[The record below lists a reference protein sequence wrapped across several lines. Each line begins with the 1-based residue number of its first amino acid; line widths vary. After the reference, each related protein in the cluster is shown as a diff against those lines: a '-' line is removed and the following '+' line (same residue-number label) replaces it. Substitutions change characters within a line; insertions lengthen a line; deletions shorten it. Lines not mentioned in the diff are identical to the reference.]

1 MIRDF
6 REKYNIS
13 EADLNNEISNRLS
26 DIDIK
31 LDNNA
36 KNYNL
41 KTINELLVQQKLLTN
56 LKNKMNNNEEVYVRK
71 QQGGASATP
80 ILRWFVNSTNEEFKQ
95 VMIKAPNFPGPISK
109 IGIIIL
115 DLQSVLKYK
124 PSGNVFA
131 NDKVLDELTNKLLDD
146 KNDFCLLNI
155 ICDDNWS
162 WETVI
167 KEIPTL
173 KNITYSGLFHKVS
186 GFSDIK
192 NCVTDILKIYSSML
206 TDDTYKDNL
215 HIYYISRN
223 WNKYKQIRDL
233 NKSADLKLVPDTDDE
248 NIYNDNNIKVQFMD
262 KNNVSTSGNYM
273 DQLPTVRSIR
283 ESIKNPEWMSP
294 FLIDKNHFK
303 SLMTRLKV
311 DDNGKFLKY

>member
-13 EADLNNEISNRLS
+13 ETDLNNEISNRLS

-56 LKNKMNNNEEVYVRK
+56 LKSKMNNNEEVYVRK
-71 QQGGASATP
+71 QQGG
-80 ILRWFVNSTNEEFKQ
+80 NKQ
-95 VMIKAPNFPGPISK
+95 RGGFTKKADENALIK
-109 IGIIIL
+109 IGNKPTNKMIMNLVIL

-124 PSGNVFA
+124 PSGNAFVDNKA
-131 NDKVLDELTNKLLDD
+131 LEELPKRIFL
-146 KNDFCLLNI
+146 KNGIGLATILYI
-155 ICDDNWS
+155 ISDDNWT
-162 WETVI
+162 WDTVI
-167 KEIPTL
+167 KEIPILDDWT
-173 KNITYSGLFHKVS
+173 IEERFHSAK
-186 GFSDIK
+186 GFTDIK
-192 NCVTDILKIYSSML
+192 NCVKKILTK
-206 TDDTYKDNL
+206 YKGWIINNNPNT

-223 WNKYKQIRDL
+223 WNVKKQVSDL
-233 NKSADLKLVPDTDDE
+233 NADNKLELKQSTDDKNSYE
-248 NIYNDNNIKVQFMD
+248 YQDNVTVQFMD

-303 SLMTRLKV
+303 SLMTRLKE
-311 DDNGKFLKY
+311 DCP

>member
-13 EADLNNEISNRLS
+13 EEDLNNEISNRLS

-71 QQGGASATP
+71 QQGGTNLNWVP
-80 ILRWFVNSTNEEFKQ
+80 HFTNEQFKEDIINDETDPLQ
-95 VMIKAPNFPGPISK
+95 TLYKT
-109 IGIIIL
+109 GIIIL

-124 PSGNVFA
+124 PSGNVFV
-131 NDKVLDELTNKLLDD
+131 NDKVLYALEKKLDEK
-146 KNDFCLLNI
+146 KYKYCILNI
-155 ICDDNWS
+155 ICDDTWT
-162 WETVI
+162 WDTVI
-167 KEIPTL
+167 KQIPILEEWT
-173 KNITYSGLFHKVS
+173 NSANFYNVN
-186 GFSDIK
+186 GFSEIK
-192 NCVTDILKIYSSML
+192 NCVTKILNTYSDIIK
-206 TDDTYKDNL
+206 DDSYHDKVD
-215 HIYYISRN
+215 IIYISRN
-223 WNKYKQIRDL
+223 WNKKTQIRDL
-233 NKSADLKLVPDTDDE
+233 NNSAKLKLEQDTEMPNKYSDK
-248 NIYNDNNIKVQFMD
+248 NVTVQFMD
-262 KNNVSTSGNYM
+262 KNKVSTSGNYM

-311 DDNGKFLKY
+311 DDKGNLLEF

>member
-71 QQGGASATP
+71 QQGGNKQRGGKFSKMLDENTIIEMGMMTP
-80 ILRWFVNSTNEEFKQ
+80 SSKLG
-95 VMIKAPNFPGPISK
+95 IKAVGKNGLV
-109 IGIIIL
+109 IL

-124 PSGNVFA
+124 PSGNVFVD
-131 NDKVLDELTNKLLDD
+131 NDALEALNSELQEYTYMLH
-146 KNDFCLLNI
+146 I
-155 ICDDNWS
+155 ICDDTWT
-162 WETVI
+162 WDTVI
-167 KEIPTL
+167 KEIPKLDEWT
-173 KNITYSGLFHKVS
+173 IEERFHS
-186 GFSDIK
+186 ANGFTDIK
-192 NCVTDILKIYSSML
+192 NCVKKILTKYEGWIINNSPN
-206 TDDTYKDNL
+206 T

-223 WNKYKQIRDL
+223 WNVKKQVSDL
-233 NKSADLKLVPDTDDE
+233 NADNKLELKQSTDDKNSYE
-248 NIYNDNNIKVQFMD
+248 YQDNVTVQFMD
-262 KNNVSTSGNYM
+262 KNKVSTSGNYM

-311 DDNGKFLKY
+311 DDNGNLLEF